1 LKSSLGRKATR
12 GFGAVF
18 LRNGG
23 DMNTK
28 VTRMD
33 KWIESRTTRLMKTG
47 NIVLVDQIMR
57 EMSGYFSL
65 DLSPIQRDRLR
76 SRISRIRD
84 RVKKRLYRHKKLLP
98 ILEKEWMVDQ
108 RLIERWVSAGWVS
121 LQYPKKLRVLT
132 EMFRERDYVRMINP
146 EEIPLESEITIWG
159 SEQV

>member
-1 LKSSLGRKATR
+1 
-12 GFGAVF
+12 
-18 LRNGG
+18 
-23 DMNTK
+23 
-28 VTRMD
+28 
-33 KWIESRTTRLMKTG
+33 
-47 NIVLVDQIMR
+47 MR

-65 DLSPIQRDRLR
+65 DLSPVQRDRLR

-84 RVKKRLYRHKKLLP
+84 RVKKRLYRHKQLLP

-146 EEIPLESEITIWG
+146 DEIPLEPEITIWG
-159 SEQV
+159 SEQT